1 MQHLTEDGFT
11 LLLAAI
17 VRQAVEDVCDGYTH
31 RDRPDARTFL
41 IAAGLCSASGELDRR
56 FIRPTTRTGRPSHR
70 KVAA

>member
-17 VRQAVEDVCDGYTH
+17 VRQAVEDVRDGYTH
-31 RDRPDARTFL
+31 HDRPDARTFL